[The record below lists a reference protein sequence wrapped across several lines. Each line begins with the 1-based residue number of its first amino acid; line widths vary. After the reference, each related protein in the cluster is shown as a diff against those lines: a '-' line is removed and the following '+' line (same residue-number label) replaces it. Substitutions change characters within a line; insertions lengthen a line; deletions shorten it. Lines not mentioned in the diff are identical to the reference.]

1 MGTSLWRGGCAT
13 VKPYPVPGMADGVW
27 ADTGGGTLPMRK
39 NRLFLSPPCLGGG
52 ERACVEAAFDSNYIA
67 PCGPQVDAFERAM
80 AVRTGLPHA
89 LALASATAALH
100 LLYRELGVSPGAV
113 VVAPTLTFVAS
124 VAPAVQLGADA
135 VFVDAAA
142 ATWTLDPVLTEEAL
156 RTLAREGRRVAAVTA
171 VDLYGQ
177 CCDYDALEAAC
188 VRHGVPLIV
197 DAAEALGATYR
208 GRPAGAA
215 GTAAVY
221 SFNGNKIITT
231 SGGGL
236 LASSDAALVA
246 RARHL
251 SQQAREP
258 VAWYEHQT
266 VGYNYRMSN
275 LVAAVGV
282 GQLQHVDAF
291 VAKRRQIFE
300 WYRERLADVEQVRF
314 MPEAATG
321 VGTRWLTVV
330 SFDGDG
336 KMGQAGG
343 PGAVSERIRMALD
356 AANIEA
362 RPVWKPMHLQPVFR
376 GARVFG
382 GSVSERL
389 FANGL
394 CLPSGTA
401 MSACDCDEVCA
412 VMRSVLK

>member
-1 MGTSLWRGGCAT
+1 M
-13 VKPYPVPGMADGVW
+13 
-27 ADTGGGTLPMRK
+27 
-39 NRLFLSPPCLGGG
+39 
-52 ERACVEAAFDSNYIA
+52 EAAFDSNYIA

-80 AVRTGLPHA
+80 EARTGLPHT
-89 LALASATAALH
+89 LALSSATAALH
-100 LLYRELGVSPGAV
+100 LLYRELGVSPGDAL
-113 VVAPTLTFVAS
+113 VAPTLTFVAS
-124 VAPAVQLGADA
+124 VAPAVQLGAEA
-135 VFVDAAA
+135 VFVDADA
-142 ATWTLDPVLTEEAL
+142 ATWTLDPALTEEAL
-156 RTLAREGRRVAAVTA
+156 RTLAREGRHVAAVTA

-197 DAAEALGATYR
+197 DAAEALGATYH

-258 VAWYEHQT
+258 VAWYEHAT
-266 VGYNYRMSN
+266 LGYNYRMSN

-282 GQLQHVDAF
+282 GQLRHVDAF

-321 VGTRWLTVV
+321 VATRWLTVV
-330 SFDGDG
+330 YFDGDG
-336 KMGQAGG
+336 KMGEAGG
-343 PGAVSERIRMALD
+343 PGVVPERIWMALE

-382 GSVSERL
+382 GSVAERL

-401 MSACDCDEVCA
+401 MSEHDCDEVCT
-412 VMRSVLK
+412 VIRSVLK